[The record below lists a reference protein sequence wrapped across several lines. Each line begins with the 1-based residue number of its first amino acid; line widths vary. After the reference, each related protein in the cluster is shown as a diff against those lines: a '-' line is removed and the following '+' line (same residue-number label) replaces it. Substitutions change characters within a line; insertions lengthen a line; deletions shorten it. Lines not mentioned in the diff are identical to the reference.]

1 MCEPNQGW
9 WDRDTDHEGRRIRSD
24 VRSAAR
30 EIWQR
35 VRSQVESVL
44 GESGAAGEL
53 MELSVAQASNYLD
66 RKGVPVDSQS
76 HVGLLLIVFWRLLE
90 RRRAALSRLEPIGG
104 IGELS
109 DRVSDDWSTQ
119 IDSRLDAEKIVRLLS
134 EQSRTILAL
143 RSAGYEWADIAKLMN
158 SPLATVKRSF
168 WREIRQIRE
177 KLQ

>member
-1 MCEPNQGW
+1 
-9 WDRDTDHEGRRIRSD
+9 
-24 VRSAAR
+24 
-30 EIWQR
+30 
-35 VRSQVESVL
+35 
-44 GESGAAGEL
+44 
-53 MELSVAQASNYLD
+53 MELSVEQASNYLD

-76 HVGLLLIVFWRLLE
+76 QVGLLLVVFWRLLE

-134 EQSRTILAL
+134 EQNRTILAL

-158 SPLATVKRSF
+158 APVVSLKSGF
-168 WREIRQIRE
+168 WHEIQRLRRKNEPTKNPREDRQ
-177 KLQ
+177 